1 MLVGVFYEAFSSR
14 EDPRCTPELNLWY
27 YTYLQTPLQNL
38 YPGRDIMGSLS
49 VTIVS
54 IDGNKKPQTGPEI
67 DWIEA
72 LVYHYRCL
80 AVGIAK
86 APRKVGRTNW
96 GEMAA
101 DAQTSAKSWLDI
113 TYAVKTCLV
122 DTGLLY
128 GYTYL

>member
-1 MLVGVFYEAFSSR
+1 
-14 EDPRCTPELNLWY
+14 
-27 YTYLQTPLQNL
+27 
-38 YPGRDIMGSLS
+38 MGSLS